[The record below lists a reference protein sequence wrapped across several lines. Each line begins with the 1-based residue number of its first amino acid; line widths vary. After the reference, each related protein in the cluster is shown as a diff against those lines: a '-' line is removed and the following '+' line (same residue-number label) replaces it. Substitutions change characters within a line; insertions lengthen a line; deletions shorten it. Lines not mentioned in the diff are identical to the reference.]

1 MFKVKYALF
10 SSVIKALKNY
20 NITNVAVNFLNIHLN
35 FIKQKKILSGSEKEN
50 NKKK

>member
-10 SSVIKALKNY
+10 YSIIKALKNY

-35 FIKQKKILSGSEKEN
+35 FIKQKKSSLDLKKKI